1 MNHEITY
8 LHCDEHLQRSL
19 KNEIDEVLSV
29 VDGIEWQPVFKSVRL
44 GKPIEHQKAYN
55 KRFED
60 EFKKLG
66 WKIGPRLSDK
76 PRLIGDFGKNL
87 VFGEI
92 QFGTSPTLY
101 RDFYKFQY
109 GHQHDLLGL
118 GVLITPVNPKE
129 FFPIRKSKT
138 SVSNMAEYNLAL
150 RYFTILPIS
159 VPTMVIG
166 LKADSPD

>member
-1 MNHEITY
+1 MNREITY
-8 LHCDEHLQRSL
+8 LHCGKHLQKKL
-19 KNEIDEVLSV
+19 KHEIDQVLSV

-60 EFKKLG
+60 EFRKLG

-109 GHQHDLLGL
+109 GYRHALLSL

-129 FFPIRKSKT
+129 FFPRRRSKT
-138 SVSNMAEYNLAL
+138 SVSNMAEYDLAL
-150 RYFTILPIS
+150 RYFTVLPIDI
-159 VPTMVIG
+159 PTMVIG
-166 LKADSPD
+166 LKAGSA

>member
-1 MNHEITY
+1 M
-8 LHCDEHLQRSL
+8 
-19 KNEIDEVLSV
+19 
-29 VDGIEWQPVFKSVRL
+29 DGIEWQPVFKSVRL

-60 EFKKLG
+60 EFKKLDL
-66 WKIGPRLSDK
+66 KIRPRLKDK
-76 PRLIGDFGKNL
+76 PRLIGDFGKNR

-109 GHQHDLLGL
+109 GHQHDLLDL

>member
-1 MNHEITY
+1 MNHEVTY
-8 LHCDEHLQRSL
+8 LHCDELIQRDH
-19 KNEIDEVLSV
+19 KTEIDEVLSV
-29 VDGIEWQPVFKSVRL
+29 VGGIEWQPVFKSVRL

-66 WKIGPRLSDK
+66 WKTQPRLSDR
-76 PRLIGDFGKNL
+76 PRLIGDFGKRL

-109 GHQHDLLGL
+109 GYTKRLLTL
-118 GVLITPVNPKE
+118 GVLIVPVNPKE
-129 FFPIRKSKT
+129 FFPIRRSKT
-138 SVSNMAEYNLAL
+138 SVANMAEYDLAL
-150 RYFTILPIS
+150 RYFTVLPIAM
-159 VPTMVIG
+159 PTMVIG
-166 LKADSPD
+166 LKATPRD

>member
-1 MNHEITY
+1 MNREITY
-8 LHCDEHLQRSL
+8 LHCGKRLQLNL
-19 KNEIDEVLSV
+19 KHEIDEVLSV

-60 EFKKLG
+60 EFRKLG
-66 WKIGPRLSDK
+66 WKIRPRLSDK
-76 PRLIGDFGKNL
+76 PRLIGDFGKKS

-109 GHQHDLLGL
+109 GHQHDWLDL
-118 GVLITPVNPKE
+118 GVLIAPVNPKE

-138 SVSNMAEYNLAL
+138 SVSNMAEYDLAL